1 MTKEE
6 LQDVI
11 LSFTNDVLLDYPEHD
26 TIFINPFHIHKFLLS
41 YEDIEKVYD
50 SIEALMSDIRKV
62 LCTCFFLKVLLEAYL

>member
-1 MTKEE
+1 MTKEK

-26 TIFINPFHIHKFLLS
+26 TIFINPFHIHKFLFS

-50 SIEALMSDIRKV
+50 SIEALMSDKIYNGKS
-62 LCTCFFLKVLLEAYL
+62 LSEIAPLLTLL

>member
-50 SIEALMSDIRKV
+50 SIGIDDRQNLQWQV
-62 LCTCFFLKVLLEAYL
+62 VV

>member
-26 TIFINPFHIHKFLLS
+26 TILLTRFIYTNFCLATKILK
-41 YEDIEKVYD
+41 KCTT
-50 SIEALMSDIRKV
+50 ALRH
-62 LCTCFFLKVLLEAYL
+62 